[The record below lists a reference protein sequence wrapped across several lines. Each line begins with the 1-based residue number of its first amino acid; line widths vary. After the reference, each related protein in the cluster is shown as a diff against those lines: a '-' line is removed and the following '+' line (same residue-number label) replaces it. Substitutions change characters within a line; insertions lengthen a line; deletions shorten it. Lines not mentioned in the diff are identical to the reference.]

1 MRCAPGSRSSASG
14 SRRGLIARAPKVGS
28 TPVRPFFSTFSF
40 QAASLQH
47 FVLSSL
53 QLSKFPT
60 LLTLIEHAGQNAG
73 SAPGGAVAGNARR
86 ARAWCGWL
94 RWRGLVRFG
103 VYKAGG
109 CWARLRPN
117 GRATALEGTGSGRR
131 AAGQAAWAAFAGP
144 LPSGRGQ
151 AWASPALATSAAAIV
166 RFPPFS
172 YLPRLLGRANGTRVT
187 RFSPMVDFSGGF
199 SFSSLGFDPR
209 P

>member
-1 MRCAPGSRSSASG
+1 MGAP
-14 SRRGLIARAPKVGS
+14 PF
-28 TPVRPFFSTFSF
+28 RPFFSTFSF

-144 LPSGRGQ
+144 LPSGRDQ
-151 AWASPALATSAAAIV
+151 AWASPALATSAAVNAAFR
-166 RFPPFS
+166 RFHTSRGCSAGPTAPGLHAFLQWWICLGVFS
-172 YLPRLLGRANGTRVT
+172 FLHWASTHALSPVSQPRL
-187 RFSPMVDFSGGF
+187 
-199 SFSSLGFDPR
+199 
-209 P
+209 

>member
-1 MRCAPGSRSSASG
+1 MGAP
-14 SRRGLIARAPKVGS
+14 
-28 TPVRPFFSTFSF
+28 PFG
-40 QAASLQH
+40 
-47 FVLSSL
+47 LSS
-53 QLSKFPT
+53 QHSRFKQQACNTSCSQAYSFSKFPT

-166 RFPPFS
+166 RF
-172 YLPRLLGRANGTRVT
+172 R
-187 RFSPMVDFSGGF
+187 RFHTSRGCSAGPTAPGLHASLQWWIYPGVFFLFIGLRPTPLALCHSPVYERYQTPG
-199 SFSSLGFDPR
+199 L
-209 P
+209 